1 MEDLNLQLDKEIIVD
16 INELKE
22 YLKNA
27 TLFSDKFFRFFLQN
41 KTFKPAEF
49 LIRKFLNNDS
59 IFVRNM
65 EIQKDIDN
73 IGGRGIRLD
82 FYCEE
87 IGATGEV
94 IKRFN
99 IEIQRTSEGAI
110 SVRARFYSSSI
121 DSNSLKAGDKFNQLS
136 ETYVIFITETD
147 IFEQNQALYKIQRY
161 IEYTDRQGNII
172 DLKPFNDGSYIIYVN
187 GEYKDTSSDIGKI
200 IHDFHCIDPD
210 EMMCDELKEP
220 ALYLK
225 KNEGEINNML
235 DFLTKESR
243 ENVEKIIKREVEKAK
258 KEAEVE
264 AEKAKKEAE
273 KAKKEAEKAESK
285 GKEEGKKAGFFETAK
300 NLLKLGFPLEKIAEA
315 TTLTKAEIE
324 AIAM

>member
-1 MEDLNLQLDKEIIVD
+1 
-16 INELKE
+16 
-22 YLKNA
+22 
-27 TLFSDKFFRFFLQN
+27 
-41 KTFKPAEF
+41 
-49 LIRKFLNNDS
+49 
-59 IFVRNM
+59 M

-87 IGATGEV
+87 IGENGEV

-110 SVRARFYSSSI
+110 AVRARFYSSSI

-264 AEKAKKEAE
+264 A
-273 KAKKEAEKAESK
+273 KKEAEKAESK

-324 AIAM
+324 AIAMWNFT

>member
-1 MEDLNLQLDKEIIVD
+1 
-16 INELKE
+16 
-22 YLKNA
+22 
-27 TLFSDKFFRFFLQN
+27 
-41 KTFKPAEF
+41 
-49 LIRKFLNNDS
+49 
-59 IFVRNM
+59 M

-87 IGATGEV
+87 IGETGEV

-225 KNEGEINNML
+225 KNEGEANNMFE
-235 DFLTKESR
+235 FLTKESR
-243 ENVEKIIKREVEKAK
+243 ENVDKIIKREVEKAK
-258 KEAEVE
+258 ADAEAQGV
-264 AEKAKKEAE
+264 KYVSFPTKKER
-273 KAKKEAEKAESK
+273 
-285 GKEEGKKAGFFETAK
+285 
-300 NLLKLGFPLEKIAEA
+300 P
-315 TTLTKAEIE
+315 TKSS
-324 AIAM
+324 

>member
-87 IGATGEV
+87 IGETGEV

-220 ALYLK
+220 
-225 KNEGEINNML
+225 NNML

-324 AIAM
+324 AIAI

>member
-1 MEDLNLQLDKEIIVD
+1 MDNLNLDKEIILD

-87 IGATGEV
+87 IGENGE
-94 IKRFN
+94 
-99 IEIQRTSEGAI
+99 
-110 SVRARFYSSSI
+110 
-121 DSNSLKAGDKFNQLS
+121 LS